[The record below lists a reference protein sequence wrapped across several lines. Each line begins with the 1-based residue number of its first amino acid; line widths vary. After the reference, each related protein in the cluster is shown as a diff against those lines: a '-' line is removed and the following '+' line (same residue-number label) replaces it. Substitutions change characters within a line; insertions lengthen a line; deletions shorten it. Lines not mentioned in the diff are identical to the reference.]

1 MLAKNIAY
9 QGSLRRALI
18 FYCHAESNEKQ
29 TATHTLSIICKNIV
43 FIFDFAYLCLNDKGR
58 LNCFYKHRVMNDS
71 IAQLGVWISKHKY
84 LFVTI
89 AFLVIIIFLDENNMM
104 KHIQNKR
111 EIATLESEKAALQ
124 KEFDELSRKLE
135 ELDADPVLIEKIARE
150 RYGMHKKGEEVF
162 IFDD

>member
-1 MLAKNIAY
+1 
-9 QGSLRRALI
+9 
-18 FYCHAESNEKQ
+18 
-29 TATHTLSIICKNIV
+29 
-43 FIFDFAYLCLNDKGR
+43 
-58 LNCFYKHRVMNDS
+58 MNDS
-71 IAQLGVWISKHKY
+71 IAQCGVWISKHKY

-135 ELDADPVLIEKIARE
+135 ELDADPVLIEKVARE
-150 RYGMHKKGEEVF
+150 RYGMHKPGEEIF

>member
-1 MLAKNIAY
+1 
-9 QGSLRRALI
+9 
-18 FYCHAESNEKQ
+18 
-29 TATHTLSIICKNIV
+29 
-43 FIFDFAYLCLNDKGR
+43 
-58 LNCFYKHRVMNDS
+58 MNDS

-89 AFLVIIIFLDENNMM
+89 AFLVSIVLWDENNMM

-111 EIATLESEKAALQ
+111 EIATWESEKARLQ
-124 KEFDELSRKLE
+124 EEFDELSRKLD

-150 RYGMHKKGEEVF
+150 RYGMHKAGEEIF